1 MYKCLKVCRTWKYVL
16 WRWEELQKKSEE
28 RREQLDKKL
37 KHFQGVED
45 KFLLFAKKA
54 SSFNSWFENAEEDLS
69 DPVKCNSIDEIKV
82 TTFQTVLLL
91 PVVLKLLNIY
101 NTVPLPFKVEMLC
114 IFEWLWFVYDI
125 EAHKNYYMP

>member
-1 MYKCLKVCRTWKYVL
+1 MYKCLKVCRIWKYVIC
-16 WRWEELQKKSEE
+16 RWEELQKKSEE

-82 TTFQTVLLL
+82 ITFQTVLLL

-101 NTVPLPFKVEMLC
+101 NT
-114 IFEWLWFVYDI
+114 W
-125 EAHKNYYMP
+125 ASSG